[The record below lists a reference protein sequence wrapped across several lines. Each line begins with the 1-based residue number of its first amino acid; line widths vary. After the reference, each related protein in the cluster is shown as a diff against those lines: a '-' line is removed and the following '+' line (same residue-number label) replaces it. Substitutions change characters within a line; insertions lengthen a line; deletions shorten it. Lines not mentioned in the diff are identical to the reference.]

1 MIALIPRVPQRL
13 AYALSR
19 LAQGSSAAVP
29 SGKNMSDTVKLL
41 ALMVRFVVVDVTDPQ
56 SAPYE
61 IGLISM
67 LNLRSTPV
75 VPLIQGD
82 QKPFAMLEDV
92 LRQKWCTG
100 LHRYSDLQQLVATF
114 DTGVIAPA
122 EAKRRQLLEFER
134 G

>member
-1 MIALIPRVPQRL
+1 MTKALLPVLLTASLLTGCATDPYGRTTAESRAMIGMIGGA
-13 AYALSR
+13 AYA
-19 LAQGSSAAVP
+19 GP
-29 SGKNMSDTVKLL
+29 GHPPDTVKLL

-75 VPLIQGD
+75 VPLIQGH

-92 LRQKWCTG
+92 LRQNWRPSILAL
-100 LHRYSDLQQLVATF
+100 LH
-114 DTGVIAPA
+114 PP
-122 EAKRRQLLEFER
+122 RRSEDR
-134 G
+134 STPI